1 MSKHVTALASLVLAI
16 AYSVGVMVTLLVLFV
31 FGEGLRSTWMRPST
45 MVEQLKIRLDGEP
58 VIMSYPAY
66 DYNDQQFRTID
77 GRTLGQGAELHW
89 CNLNYIPAP
98 GQMPVPTAP
107 AWTCRMIGFND
118 LHDPAGFWYFVYES
132 EFKDRGYFVGIDSKS
147 KLPIGFIG
155 KQGFSATAPPRN
167 DQFVIDLESF
177 GLGTYGGIVAFAP
190 ACGKVPSQLDLFS
203 PYPSLRFVYL
213 VSEGSLLKVNLYNR
227 TVETLLESDQ
237 LVSLAKLQQ
246 DKSVSTDLPVS
257 VVTGRSVTLQ
267 DDTDLPV
274 PTITSKLLLAI
285 RFSDHIELFDPAGEN
300 IRETTSYPLPE
311 EQLVFDDQRRLPP
324 RLWLYVTEDGTLI
337 YRWNTSEPPDSG
349 RAYRLVWVQ
358 PDGQATRTEDIRFA
372 GSSSNTQA
380 AFVTAVAPTGGTFF
394 PMIVLIG
401 SASMYLAEGD
411 ATNLIDALSQGLAI
425 GWPALVSAF
434 VASCLAVWLCFR
446 RQQRFGIERG
456 SWWLLFVALFGL
468 PGLLGYIWSR
478 RWPPLVACAECGRP
492 ASQDRPSCHQCG
504 EEFAHPPLLGTEV
517 FA

>member
-1 MSKHVTALASLVLAI
+1 MSKHVTVLASLVLAI

-31 FGEGLRSTWMRPST
+31 CGEGLRSTWMRPNT
-45 MVEQLKIRLDGEP
+45 MVEQLNIRLDGEP
-58 VIMSYPAY
+58 VIKSYPAY

-77 GRTLGQGAELHW
+77 GRTLGQGSDLHW
-89 CNLNYIPAP
+89 CRSNYIPVP
-98 GQMPVPTAP
+98 GQMPMPTAP

-132 EFKDRGYFVGIDSKS
+132 EFKGRGYFVGIDSKS

-155 KQGFSATAPPRN
+155 KQGFSATVPPGD
-167 DQFVIDLESF
+167 DQFVIDPESF
-177 GLGTYGGIVAFAP
+177 GLGTYGGIVSFESAY
-190 ACGKVPSQLDLFS
+190 GTVPNQVDSLLPNS
-203 PYPSLRFVYL
+203 SYLRFVYL
-213 VSEGSLLKVNLYNR
+213 VSEGSLLRVNLYDR

-246 DKSVSTDLPVS
+246 DKSVSLQGETDF
-257 VVTGRSVTLQ
+257 SVT
-267 DDTDLPV
+267 
-274 PTITSKLLLAI
+274 TITSKLLLAL
-285 RFSDHIELFDPAGEN
+285 RFNDHVELFDPTGED
-300 IRETTSYPLPE
+300 IHDTTSYPVPE

-324 RLWLYVTEDGTLI
+324 RLALYVTEDETLI
-337 YRWNTSEPPDSG
+337 YSWYPSNPSDTGHSS
-349 RAYRLVWVQ
+349 RLVWVQ
-358 PDGQATRTEDIRFA
+358 SDGQVTRTEDIRFA
-372 GSSSNTQA
+372 DSSSSSQGV
-380 AFVTAVAPTGGTFF
+380 FVTAVAPIGGTLF

-401 SASMYLAEGD
+401 SASIYVAEGD
-411 ATNLIDALSQGLAI
+411 ATNLLDALSQVLAI

-434 VASCLAVWLCFR
+434 VASCVAVWLCFR

-468 PGLLGYIWSR
+468 PGLLGYIWSH